1 MVTVAQNIVD
11 TLAANGVQR
20 VYGIPGDSLNG
31 FTDALR
37 RNGTTAWRY
46 VRQEEPA
53 LVDLAETNLL
63 SRPFD

>member
-1 MVTVAQNIVD
+1 MHTVSDQTVETIKDA
-11 TLAANGVQR
+11 GVHR
-20 VYGIPGDSLNG
+20 VYGQPGDSLNG